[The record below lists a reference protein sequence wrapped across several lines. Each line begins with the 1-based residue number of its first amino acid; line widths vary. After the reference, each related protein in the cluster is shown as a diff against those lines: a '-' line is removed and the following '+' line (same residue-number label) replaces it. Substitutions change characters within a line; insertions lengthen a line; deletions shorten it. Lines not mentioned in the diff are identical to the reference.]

1 MFGNIPNGDVPEFF
15 SDAEKWEWS
24 YNKILDGACKSLDSW
39 AEVSMAVKDGIMTA
53 EQAIDKYDRFMVQFG
68 FPIMLLD
75 EIRKAEAR
83 KNAEAEVAKFRE
95 VLDKSPTADEPKY
108 DL

>member
-1 MFGNIPNGDVPEFF
+1 MFGNIPNGDVPKFNN
-15 SDAEKWEWS
+15 DAEKWEWS
-24 YNKILDGACKSLDSW
+24 YNKILDGACNALDSW
-39 AEVSMAVKDGIMTA
+39 AGVSMAAKDGSMTA
-53 EQAIDKYDRFMVQFG
+53 EQAIDKYDQFMVQFG

-95 VLDKSPTADEPKY
+95 QLDKAPTVDEPKY